1 MDENGAPRFT
11 VAKGVHIIHDMTS
24 AAQEMTRKFLR
35 ESCRHFACASS
46 LEDFFSDDE
55 SLEQFESNCRLCVA
69 LWGRLDGVHADD
81 EEVDHETE
89 EASYLHRIA
98 RRHAV
103 ADWLS
108 ITGMKRVE
116 SSGEKVR
123 IFFRAWNVFEG
134 FFPYR
139 TIWTDWALCFRLSK
153 LGRRVN

>member
-1 MDENGAPRFT
+1 MHSIWRAR
-11 VAKGVHIIHDMTS
+11 VA
-24 AAQEMTRKFLR
+24 L
-35 ESCRHFACASS
+35 ASS
-46 LEDFFSDDE
+46 LRIVSRRYATPIQLP
-55 SLEQFESNCRLCVA
+55 SY
-69 LWGRLDGVHADD
+69 

-134 FFPYR
+134 FFFP
-139 TIWTDWALCFRLSK
+139 IGLFGQIGLFAFD
-153 LGRRVN
+153 

>member
-1 MDENGAPRFT
+1 MRI
-11 VAKGVHIIHDMTS
+11 V
-24 AAQEMTRKFLR
+24 TRG
-35 ESCRHFACASS
+35 
-46 LEDFFSDDE
+46 FFSDDE

-69 LWGRLDGVHADD
+69 LWGRLDGVHAND

-116 SSGEKVR
+116 SSGEKVG
-123 IFFRAWNVFEG
+123 IFCPRLERLLRVFS
-134 FFPYR
+134 
-139 TIWTDWALCFRLSK
+139 L
-153 LGRRVN
+153 LGLFGQVGLFAFD